1 MFLGWTVEAGIN
13 WKRTYYVC
21 DIDNFKS
28 WLEGKSTF
36 QVLASMT
43 VVQTGD
49 DKFPL
54 REAVKTQL
62 EKLESL
68 PVLRLEDDVAAL
80 EGELGIEGPLL
91 PKDHSRGDI
100 IPFEE
105 PPNALETFSRL
116 LQYGHS
122 PGCGACEK
130 RHRQSHC
137 ELQRGIWQANQGV
150 QVYTSQGRCQRR

>member
-1 MFLGWTVEAGIN
+1 MHSSSTSQPLPKPNLVPKHQRVCFLYGGLRQESTGSVLN
-13 WKRTYYVC
+13 YVC
-21 DIDNFKS
+21 DIDNVKS

-54 REAVKTQL
+54 REAVRTQL

-80 EGELGIEGPLL
+80 EGE
-91 PKDHSRGDI
+91 
-100 IPFEE
+100 
-105 PPNALETFSRL
+105 
-116 LQYGHS
+116 
-122 PGCGACEK
+122 
-130 RHRQSHC
+130 
-137 ELQRGIWQANQGV
+137 
-150 QVYTSQGRCQRR
+150 

>member
-1 MFLGWTVEAGIN
+1 MHLSSTSQPLPKPNLVPKHQLVCFLYAGLRQESTGSVLN
-13 WKRTYYVC
+13 YVC
-21 DIDNFKS
+21 DIDNVKS

-54 REAVKTQL
+54 REAVRTQL

-80 EGELGIEGPLL
+80 EGE
-91 PKDHSRGDI
+91 
-100 IPFEE
+100 
-105 PPNALETFSRL
+105 
-116 LQYGHS
+116 
-122 PGCGACEK
+122 
-130 RHRQSHC
+130 
-137 ELQRGIWQANQGV
+137 
-150 QVYTSQGRCQRR
+150 

>member
-1 MFLGWTVEAGIN
+1 LFLGWTVEAGIN
-13 WKRTYYVC
+13 WKCTYYVC

-54 REAVKTQL
+54 REAVRTQL

-80 EGELGIEGPLL
+80 EGE
-91 PKDHSRGDI
+91 
-100 IPFEE
+100 
-105 PPNALETFSRL
+105 
-116 LQYGHS
+116 
-122 PGCGACEK
+122 
-130 RHRQSHC
+130 
-137 ELQRGIWQANQGV
+137 
-150 QVYTSQGRCQRR
+150 